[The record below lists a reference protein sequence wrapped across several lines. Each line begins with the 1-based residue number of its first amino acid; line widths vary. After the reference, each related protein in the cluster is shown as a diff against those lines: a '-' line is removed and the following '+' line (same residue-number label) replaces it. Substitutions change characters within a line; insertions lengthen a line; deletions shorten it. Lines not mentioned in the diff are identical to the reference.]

1 MPNGLHS
8 SFMTALEFENI
19 SKQYQLGKIGTGT
32 LSKDLNR
39 WWARVRGK
47 EDPYLKI
54 GQVNNRTQ
62 KANGDFVWALRDINF
77 KVEQGEV
84 VGIIGKN
91 GSGKST
97 LLKILSKVTSPTI
110 GTIRGRGRVASLLEV
125 GTGFHPEMTGREN
138 IYMNGAIMGM
148 TKAEID
154 RKLDEIVDF
163 AGIQMYVDTPVK
175 RYSSGMTVRLG
186 FAVAAHLES
195 EILLVDEVLAVGDAE
210 FQKKAIGKMQDVSK
224 GEGRTVLFV
233 SHNMGAVRKLCTR
246 GIVLQNGTLS
256 YAGATEDA
264 IDSYI
269 HSSVSSQNQ
278 TGINDLPEDVCG
290 NSQISFQT
298 IEFLDEQGLHTQLRC
313 GRYIKIR
320 IKAKSKSVFKGTK
333 VSVVF
338 RNMYEVPTLA
348 FPTILTRDEFLITEG
363 DITFELTIPKL
374 PLTEGIY
381 SLGVF
386 CNSGK
391 EKLYGIKEAIKV
403 EVFGNDFFET
413 GRQLPAHLL
422 GLATVC
428 DHSWNIR

>member
-1 MPNGLHS
+1 
-8 SFMTALEFENI
+8 MTAIEFENI
-19 SKQYQLGKIGTGT
+19 SKQYQLGRISTGT

-47 EDPYLKI
+47 EDPYLRI
-54 GQVNNRTQ
+54 GQVNNRTL
-62 KANGDFVWALRDINF
+62 KAEGDFVWALRDINF

-97 LLKILSKVTSPTI
+97 MLKILSKVTSPTT

-233 SHNMGAVRKLCTR
+233 SHNMAAVRKLCTH
-246 GIVLQNGTLS
+246 GIVLQDGGKIFD
-256 YAGATEDA
+256 GATEAA
-264 IDSYI
+264 IDYYT
-269 HSSVSSQNQ
+269 HSCMSEKTFGSN
-278 TGINDLPEDVCG
+278 IELPAYTKRDTK
-290 NSQISFQT
+290 ISFT
-298 IEFLDEQGLHTQLRC
+298 SIELLNEADKPCQLHC
-313 GRYIKIR
+313 GRYVKFR
-320 IKAKSKSVFKGTK
+320 LKAKSSALYKSVK
-333 VSVVF
+333 VSVAF
-338 RNMYEVPTLA
+338 RTIYDMPLLA
-348 FPTILTRDEFLITEG
+348 LPTILTLDEFTIEEG
-363 DITFELTIPKL
+363 DYTFELTIPKL
-374 PLTEGIY
+374 PLTAGIY
-381 SLGVF
+381 SIGVF
-386 CNSGK
+386 CFSNSD
-391 EKLYGIKEAIKV
+391 ELYGVKNVAQV
-403 EVFGNDFFET
+403 EVFGIDYFDS
-413 GRQLPAHLL
+413 GRQLPAHLS

-428 DHSWNIR
+428 DHSWNITKQ